1 MLSKSY
7 LGKDSEKLGYLKAIC
22 FSRNTLLTYLKT
34 ILDIGSEKIGS
45 NLPILTIIWHFSNF
59 KLNVRLKRFYILV
72 LDKTS
77 KF

>member
-1 MLSKSY
+1 MKHF
-7 LGKDSEKLGYLKAIC
+7 I
-22 FSRNTLLTYLKT
+22 TYLKT
-34 ILDIGSEKIGS
+34 ILNIGSEKIGS

>member
-1 MLSKSY
+1 MKHF
-7 LGKDSEKLGYLKAIC
+7 I
-22 FSRNTLLTYLKT
+22 TYLKT
-34 ILDIGSEKIGS
+34 ILNIGSEKIGS
-45 NLPILTIIWHFSNF
+45 NLPILTIVWHFSNF